1 MTFCCALGTK
11 ASAQIAMRRRA
22 HPYSS
27 TQKGLSFSSDPLP
40 YAKPAA
46 NRNKPIGIGLG
57 VEIGVGV
64 MMIIIIVIIIIIL
77 FFRKNLAGWEIRP
90 ISNLRAAEQ

>member
-1 MTFCCALGTK
+1 
-11 ASAQIAMRRRA
+11 
-22 HPYSS
+22 
-27 TQKGLSFSSDPLP
+27 
-40 YAKPAA
+40 
-46 NRNKPIGIGLG
+46 
-57 VEIGVGV
+57 V